1 MKININKIP
10 LEGVVF
16 SEDISPKG
24 LDLETEIVKFNGPL
38 KIRAEV
44 SSIMNAITVNLSL
57 AGSLRLICGRCLND
71 FEISLNKD
79 LRLNYPENKS
89 EPVIDASTSLSV
101 NGERGRTIDLD
112 LDIRQE
118 IILDY
123 PVKPLCQPDCKGLCP
138 KCGKNLNEGGCSCGS
153 T

>member
-1 MKININKIP
+1 MKININKIS

-44 SSIMNAITVNLSL
+44 SRITNAVTVNLSL
-57 AGSLRLICGRCLND
+57 TGSLCLICGRCLND
-71 FEISLNKD
+71 FEISLNKN
-79 LRLNYPENKS
+79 LRLNYPASKS
-89 EPVIDASTSLSV
+89 EPVID
-101 NGERGRTIDLD
+101 LD
-112 LDIRQE
+112 PDIRQE

-123 PVKPLCQPDCKGLCP
+123 PMKPLCKPNCQGLCP
-138 KCGKNLNEGGCSCGS
+138 KCGKNLNEGKCDCKI
-153 T
+153 